1 MDDRDLKERLRE
13 EFDREGPSR
22 DAYRQALDNAFDQ
35 QSGRLPGWT
44 VPVAAVVAV
53 AMVTSLALG
62 QHVSGARSLR
72 PVAARSG
79 QASAQTVYKAVPG
92 VLSPANETPAVHV
105 AARSPREALASA
117 GDVIE
122 RTEDGGQS
130 WAVLF
135 AGIEGHRGTV
145 RDLEWV
151 TASVAF
157 AATTYGLIRLDTR
170 PPRHSL
176 VNQRHDIQ
184 RLDFVSPL
192 EGYAIAGDRVI
203 KTADGGRSF
212 SDLEV
217 GLTLVS
223 WIQWVS
229 VSHAWAAGP
238 RGVVT
243 TGDGGRTWKPEL
255 QFSDPPESSGSLPW
269 TQVGFSDELNGFA
282 YHHAGDANT
291 VLHTADGGTTWEPAS
306 QLPTGATSDLV
317 VTGPNAAELVEP
329 AGPGRTSLCATADAG
344 MTWRCSRLPMAGAPG
359 QLVARGAARWLAL
372 MDSGALFAVSQDL
385 KSWTTKRRSLAA

>member
-13 EFDREGPSR
+13 EFDSESPGH
-22 DAYRQALDNAFDQ
+22 DAYRQALDHVFDH
-35 QSGRLPGWT
+35 QSSRPPGWT
-44 VPVAAVVAV
+44 APVAAVVAV
-53 AMVTSLALG
+53 AIVTSLALG
-62 QHVSGARSLR
+62 QHVSSARSVH

-79 QASAQTVYKAVPG
+79 QAAGQTVYKAVPG
-92 VLSPANETPAVHV
+92 ILSPAPETPAVHV

-122 RTEDGGQS
+122 RTEDGGAS

-135 AGIEGHRGTV
+135 TGMEGHRGTV

-151 TASVAF
+151 TGSVAF
-157 AATTYGLIRLDTR
+157 AATTYGLIRLDIR

-176 VNQRHDIQ
+176 VNQRQDIQ

-203 KTADGGRSF
+203 KTADGGQTF

-229 VSHAWAAGP
+229 VSRAWAAGP

-243 TGDGGRTWKPEL
+243 TADGGRTWSAQL
-255 QFSDPPESSGSLPW
+255 QFEDPPESSSSVPW
-269 TQVGFSDELNGFA
+269 TQVGFTDPLNGFA

-291 VLHTADGGTTWEPAS
+291 VLHTANGGHSWEPAAR
-306 QLPTGATSDLV
+306 LPTGSTSDLV
-317 VTGPNAAELVEP
+317 VTGPASAEVIEP
-329 AGPGRTSLCATADAG
+329 TSSGKPSLCATSDAG
-344 MTWRCSRLPMAGAPG
+344 MTWRCSRLPLPGSPG
-359 QLVARGAARWLAL
+359 QMVARGAVRWLAL
-372 MDSGALFAVSQDL
+372 VDSGAVFAVSRDL
-385 KSWTTKRRSLAA
+385 KNWTTQRRPLAA